1 MISNQNQNENL
12 EKEVN
17 VNVRVKVKEELHP
30 EVESIEENGAAQQ
43 SDFSEIDFSESSESF
58 ELKWQNLPI
67 SESLFSEEEEEE
79 GDENLIEINLPGSE
93 SRGLEGELQNQK
105 VEPVLPDFLPESIF
119 SQKGFMELLADINEM
134 NEEDNLIEID
144 ISVGSIKCPRF
155 EIQA

>member
-1 MISNQNQNENL
+1 MISNQNENL
-12 EKEVN
+12 EQEVK

-43 SDFSEIDFSESSESF
+43 SDFSESDFSESSESF

-67 SESLFSEEEEEE
+67 SESSFSEEEEEE
-79 GDENLIEINLPGSE
+79 DENLIEINLPGSE
-93 SRGLEGELQNQK
+93 SSGLQEELQNQK
-105 VEPVLPDFLPESIF
+105 VEPDLPDFLPESIF